1 MAYSEADLDRLD
13 RQIRGEQDPKKKQQL
28 INEADRVGKALIAQD
43 IAAEKAAEKA
53 AKAAKDDAA
62 KRDDEEQAHQWELQ
76 KLHDQQAHEKDM
88 AQLKLQEQQLKHD
101 LALQRA
107 QAQKQDTA
115 DRAAAKKAAARQ
127 QAIADYGSRTHIG
140 PAPSKETR
148 VGDTIVTAGVG
159 AGTAVWTATRPSA
172 QGILWALGFMGLGV
186 ISMVESQPGTS
197 LESGAAGALGAN
209 AAVLVLHLFN
219 LAK

>member
-1 MAYSEADLDRLD
+1 MATQYTQADLDRLD
-13 RQIRGEQDPKKKQQL
+13 RQIRAEQDPKKKQQL
-28 INEADRVGKALIAQD
+28 IDEADRMGKAIIAQD
-43 IAAEKAAEKA
+43 IAAEKAA
-53 AKAAKDDAA
+53 AKQS
-62 KRDDEEQAHQWELQ
+62 DEERAHEWELK
-76 KLHDQQAHEKDM
+76 KLHDQQAHEKEM

-101 LALQRA
+101 LALQRS
-107 QAQKQDTA
+107 QAAKQDAA

-127 QAIADYGSRTHIG
+127 KSLQEYGSRTHIG

-148 VGDTIVTAGVG
+148 VGDTVITAGVG
-159 AGTAVWTATRPSA
+159 AGTALWTATRPSA
-172 QGILWALGFMGLGV
+172 QGIFWALGFMGLGV

-209 AAVLVLHLFN
+209 TAVLLLHLFN

>member
-1 MAYSEADLDRLD
+1 MATTYTQADLDRLD
-13 RQIRGEQDPKKKQQL
+13 RQIRAEHDPKKKQQL
-28 INEADRVGKALIAQD
+28 INEADRIGQAIIAQD
-43 IAAEKAAEKA
+43 VAAEQAA
-53 AKAAKDDAA
+53 
-62 KRDDEEQAHQWELQ
+62 REEANTDRAHEWELK
-76 KLHDQQAHEKDM
+76 KLHDQQAHEKEM

-107 QAQKQDTA
+107 QAQKQDAA

-127 QAIADYGSRTHIG
+127 QAVADYGNRTHIG

-148 VGDTIVTAGVG
+148 VGDTVITAGVG
-159 AGTAVWTATRPSA
+159 AATAVWTATRPSA
-172 QGILWALGFMGLGV
+172 QGIFWALGFMGLGV

-209 AAVLVLHLFN
+209 TAVLVLHLFN